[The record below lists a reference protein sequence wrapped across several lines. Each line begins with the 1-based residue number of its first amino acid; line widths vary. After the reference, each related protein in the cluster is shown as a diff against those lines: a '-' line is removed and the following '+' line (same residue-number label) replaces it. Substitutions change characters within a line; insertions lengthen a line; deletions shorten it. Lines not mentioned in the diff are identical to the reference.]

1 MKNGIDVSVHQG
13 DIDWKTVRNSGIT
26 FAIIRAGFGREI
38 SQKDS
43 QFEANYNGCKAN
55 NIPCGAYWYNYAKT
69 PEDAEKEADTCLKI
83 INGKKFEYPIYYDV
97 EEQTVLNLG
106 KARVSAIIRAFL
118 KKVEAA
124 GYFVGLYM
132 AASHLN
138 SYVEDDIKNR
148 YAVWVAHINTNKPSY
163 SGSYGMWQYSW
174 KGRINGI
181 SGDVDT
187 DYAYVDYPTIIKN
200 AGLNGYKKPENP
212 APAPVQEKPA
222 PQTGELSLNG
232 KKYKVT
238 FEEI

>member
-1 MKNGIDVSVHQG
+1 MKNGIDVSRWQG
-13 DIDWKTVRNSGIT
+13 QIDWKNVRT
-26 FAIIRAGFGREI
+26 DFAIIQAGFGREI
-38 SQKDS
+38 SQKDI

-55 NIPCGAYWYNYAKT
+55 NIPCGAYWYSYAQT
-69 PEDAEKEADTCLKI
+69 PQDAEKEADTCLKI

-97 EEQTVLNLG
+97 EEQAVLNLG
-106 KARVSAIIRAFL
+106 KAKVSAIIRAFL

-148 YAVWVAHINTNKPSY
+148 YAVWVAHIGTNKPSY

-174 KGRINGI
+174 TGKVNGI

-187 DYAYVDYPTIIKN
+187 DYAYVDYPAIIKN
-200 AGLNGYKKPENP
+200 AGLNGFKKPENP
-212 APAPVQEKPA
+212 AQNQEKPA
-222 PQTGELSLNG
+222 PQSGELSLNG
-232 KKYKVT
+232 KKYKIT
-238 FEEI
+238 LEEI

>member
-1 MKNGIDVSVHQG
+1 MKNGIDVSRWQG
-13 DIDWKTVRNSGIT
+13 NINWSAVNTDFV
-26 FAIIRAGFGREI
+26 IIQAGYGREL

-43 QFEANYNGCKAN
+43 QFENNYNGCKAK
-55 NIPCGAYWYNYAKT
+55 NIPCGIYWYNYAKT
-69 PEDAEKEADTCLKI
+69 PEDAEKEAAACLEI
-83 INGKKFEYPIYYDV
+83 IKGKKFEYPIYYDV
-97 EEQTVLNLG
+97 EEQAVLNLG

-148 YAVWVAHINTNKPSY
+148 YAVWVAHIGANKPSY
-163 SGSYGMWQYSW
+163 SGSYGVWQYSW
-174 KGRINGI
+174 KGKINGI

-200 AGLNGYKKPENP
+200 AGLNGYPKQQATKPTEQA
-212 APAPVQEKPA
+212 APKPTTKAVTLTIDGKTYTGTLTEK
-222 PQTGELSLNG
+222 T
-232 KKYKVT
+232 
-238 FEEI
+238 

>member
-1 MKNGIDVSVHQG
+1 MKNGIDVSRWQEV
-13 DIDWKTVRNSGIT
+13 IDWKNVNTD
-26 FAIIRAGFGREI
+26 FAIIQAGFGREV
-38 SQKDS
+38 SQKDT

>member
-1 MKNGIDVSVHQG
+1 MKNGIDVSRWQG
-13 DIDWKTVRNSGIT
+13 QIDWKSVRT
-26 FAIIRAGFGREI
+26 DFVIIQAGFGREV
-38 SQKDS
+38 SQKDI

-55 NIPCGAYWYNYAKT
+55 NIPCGAYWYSYAQT
-69 PEDAEKEADTCLKI
+69 PEDAEKEANACLTV

-97 EEQTVLNLG
+97 EEQAVLNLG

-118 KKVEAA
+118 EKVEAA

-138 SYVEDDIKNR
+138 SYVEDDIRNR

-174 KGRINGI
+174 TGKVNGI
-181 SGDVDT
+181 SGDVDK
-187 DYAYVDYPTIIKN
+187 DYVYIDYPAIIKN
-200 AGLNGYKKPENP
+200 AGLNGFKKPENP
-212 APAPVQEKPA
+212 AS
-222 PQTGELSLNG
+222 QTGELSLNG

-238 FEEI
+238 LEEI

>member
-1 MKNGIDVSVHQG
+1 MKNGIDVSRWQG
-13 DIDWKTVRNSGIT
+13 QIDWKNVKTD
-26 FAIIRAGFGREI
+26 FAIIQAGFGREV

-43 QFEANYNGCKAN
+43 QFENNYNGCKAN

-69 PEDAEKEADTCLKI
+69 PEDAEKEAAACLEI
-83 INGKKFEYPIYYDV
+83 IKGKKFEYPIYYDV

-118 KKVEAA
+118 KKVESA

-138 SYVEDDIKNR
+138 SYVEDDIKKR

-163 SGSYGMWQYSW
+163 SGTYGIWQYSW
-174 KGRINGI
+174 EGRINGI

-200 AGLNGYKKPENP
+200 AGLNGYPKQTAANTTAQTAPKP
-212 APAPVQEKPA
+212 VTKTVTLTIDGKTYSGTLTEK
-222 PQTGELSLNG
+222 
-232 KKYKVT
+232 
-238 FEEI
+238 

>member
-1 MKNGIDVSVHQG
+1 MKNGIDVSRWQG
-13 DIDWKTVRNSGIT
+13 QIDWKNVRT
-26 FAIIRAGFGREI
+26 DFAIIQAGFGREI
-38 SQKDS
+38 SQKDI

-55 NIPCGAYWYNYAKT
+55 NIPCGAYWYSYAQT
-69 PEDAEKEADTCLKI
+69 PQDAEKEADTCLKI

-97 EEQTVLNLG
+97 EEQAVLNLG
-106 KARVSAIIRAFL
+106 KAKVSAIIRAFL

-148 YAVWVAHINTNKPSY
+148 YAVWVAHIGTNKPSY

-174 KGRINGI
+174 KGKINGI

-200 AGLNGYKKPENP
+200 AGLNGYPKQTATNTAAQTAPKP
-212 APAPVQEKPA
+212 VTKTVTLTIDGKTYTGTLTEK
-222 PQTGELSLNG
+222 T
-232 KKYKVT
+232 
-238 FEEI
+238 

>member
-1 MKNGIDVSVHQG
+1 MKNGIDVSRWQG
-13 DIDWKTVRNSGIT
+13 QIDWKSVRT
-26 FAIIRAGFGREI
+26 DFVIIQAGFGREV
-38 SQKDS
+38 SQKDI

-55 NIPCGAYWYNYAKT
+55 NIPCGAYWYSYAQT
-69 PEDAEKEADTCLKI
+69 PEDAEKEANACLAV

-97 EEQTVLNLG
+97 EEQAVLNFG
-106 KARVSAIIRAFL
+106 KAKVSAIIRAFF

-138 SYVEDDIKNR
+138 SYVEDDIRNR

-174 KGRINGI
+174 TGKINGI
-181 SGDVDT
+181 SGDVDK
-187 DYAYVDYPTIIKN
+187 DYAYIDYSAIIKN
-200 AGLNGYKKPENP
+200 AGLNGFKKPENP
-212 APAPVQEKPA
+212 AS
-222 PQTGELSLNG
+222 QTGELSLNG

-238 FEEI
+238 LEEI

>member
-1 MKNGIDVSVHQG
+1 MKNGIDVSFHQG
-13 DIDWKTVRNSGIT
+13 DIDWKNVKTD
-26 FAIIRAGFGREI
+26 FAIIQAGFGREI

-43 QFEANYNGCKAN
+43 QFENNYNGCKAR

-69 PEDAEKEADTCLKI
+69 PEDAEKEAAACLEI
-83 INGKKFEYPIYYDV
+83 IKGKKFEYPIYYDV

-118 KKVEAA
+118 KKVESA

-138 SYVEDDIKNR
+138 SYVEDDIKKR

-163 SGSYGMWQYSW
+163 SGTYGIWQYSW
-174 KGRINGI
+174 EGRINGI

-187 DYAYVDYPTIIKN
+187 DYAYVDYPAIIKN
-200 AGLNGYKKPENP
+200 AGLNGFKKAEN
-212 APAPVQEKPA
+212 PAPVQEKPA
-222 PQTGELSLNG
+222 PQTGELTLNG
-232 KKYKVT
+232 KKYKIT
-238 FEEI
+238 LEEI

>member
-1 MKNGIDVSVHQG
+1 MKNGIDVSRWQEV
-13 DIDWKTVRNSGIT
+13 IDWKNVRT
-26 FAIIRAGFGREI
+26 DFAIIQAGFGREI
-38 SQKDS
+38 SQKDT
-43 QFEANYNGCKAN
+43 QFEANYNGCKTN
-55 NIPCGAYWYNYAKT
+55 NIPCGAYWYSYAQT
-69 PEDAEKEADTCLKI
+69 PEDAEKEAAACLKI

-97 EEQTVLNLG
+97 EEQAVLNLG

-118 KKVEAA
+118 KKVESA

-148 YAVWVAHINTNKPSY
+148 YAIWVAHINTNKPSY

-200 AGLNGYKKPENP
+200 AGLNGFKKSENP

-232 KKYKVT
+232 KKYKIT
-238 FEEI
+238 LEEI

>member
-1 MKNGIDVSVHQG
+1 MKNGIDVSRWQG
-13 DIDWKTVRNSGIT
+13 QIDWKNVKTD
-26 FAIIRAGFGREI
+26 FAIIQAGFGREV
-38 SQKDS
+38 SQKDT

-69 PEDAEKEADTCLKI
+69 PEDAEKEAAACLEI
-83 INGKKFEYPIYYDV
+83 IKGKKFEYPIYYDV
-97 EEQTVLNLG
+97 EKQTVLNLG

-118 KKVEAA
+118 KKVESA

-138 SYVEDDIKNR
+138 SYVEDDIKKR

-163 SGSYGMWQYSW
+163 SGTYGIWQYSW
-174 KGRINGI
+174 EGRINGI

-187 DYAYVDYPTIIKN
+187 DYAYVDYPTVIKN
-200 AGLNGYKKPENP
+200 AGLNGFKKPENP

-222 PQTGELSLNG
+222 PQTGELTLNG
-232 KKYKVT
+232 KKYKIT
-238 FEEI
+238 LEEI

>member
-1 MKNGIDVSVHQG
+1 MKNGIDVSRWQG
-13 DIDWKTVRNSGIT
+13 QIDWKNVRT
-26 FAIIRAGFGREI
+26 DFAIIQAGFGREI
-38 SQKDS
+38 SQKDI

-55 NIPCGAYWYNYAKT
+55 NIPCGAYWYSYAQT
-69 PEDAEKEADTCLKI
+69 PQDAEKEADTCLKI

-97 EEQTVLNLG
+97 EEQAVLNLG
-106 KARVSAIIRAFL
+106 KAKVSAIIRAFL

-148 YAVWVAHINTNKPSY
+148 YAVWVAHIGTNKPSY

-174 KGRINGI
+174 TGKVNGI

-187 DYAYVDYPTIIKN
+187 DYAYVDYPAIIKN
-200 AGLNGYKKPENP
+200 AGLNGFKKPENP
-212 APAPVQEKPA
+212 AQNQEKPA
-222 PQTGELSLNG
+222 PQSGELSLNG
-232 KKYKVT
+232 KKHKIT
-238 FEEI
+238 LEEI

>member
-1 MKNGIDVSVHQG
+1 MKNGIDVSRWQG
-13 DIDWKTVRNSGIT
+13 QIDWKNVRT
-26 FAIIRAGFGREI
+26 DFAIIQAGFGREI
-38 SQKDS
+38 SQKDI

-55 NIPCGAYWYNYAKT
+55 NIPCGAYWYSYAQT
-69 PEDAEKEADTCLKI
+69 PQDAEKEADTCLKI

-97 EEQTVLNLG
+97 EEQAVLNLG
-106 KARVSAIIRAFL
+106 KAKVSAIIRAFL

-148 YAVWVAHINTNKPSY
+148 YAVWVAHIGTNKPSY

-174 KGRINGI
+174 TGKVNGI

-187 DYAYVDYPTIIKN
+187 DYAYVDYPAIIKN
-200 AGLNGYKKPENP
+200 AGLNGYPKQTAANTAAQTAPKPVTKTVTLTIDGETYMGTLVKK
-212 APAPVQEKPA
+212 
-222 PQTGELSLNG
+222 
-232 KKYKVT
+232 
-238 FEEI
+238 